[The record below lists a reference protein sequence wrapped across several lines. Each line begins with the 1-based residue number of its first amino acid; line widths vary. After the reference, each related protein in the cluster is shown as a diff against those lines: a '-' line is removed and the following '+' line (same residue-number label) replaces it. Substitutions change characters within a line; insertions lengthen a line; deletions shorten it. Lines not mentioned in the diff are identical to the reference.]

1 MDALITVVGGV
12 IVRIEFDLDRGWA
25 LASARKCGSE
35 EFFYNAEF
43 SLEELNRAMLVWDD
57 IGQCLTVVPLKSSR
71 QPLVINVV
79 AA

>member
-1 MDALITVVGGV
+1 MDALITEVGGV
-12 IVRIEFDLDRGWA
+12 IVRIELDLDRGRA
-25 LASARKCGSE
+25 LASARKHGSE

-43 SLEELNRAMLVWDD
+43 SLEELNRSMLVWDD

-71 QPLVINVV
+71 QLLVINVV